1 MGVQGLWQILEP
13 TATPVALESLEGK
26 RIAVDISLWLH
37 QALQGFNQYGGE
49 TRSPHLVLLINRI
62 AKLLFYKI
70 RPVFVF
76 DGDQIPVFKRHL
88 LRDRELRRFT
98 DQLIVNK
105 QQKRALIEAATQSV
119 GETLK
124 KKARIEDNDIFAL
137 PEDIPAL
144 PDQQQLSSSS
154 ANYKDDK
161 FLAGYHNLISRDEKI
176 AFLAEAKQKVKK
188 TRLNDADIP
197 ADADDFSKF
206 QTERLLQRNQL
217 NNEID
222 MLRSEKA
229 HQTAKVQDK
238 AIKMVVVD
246 AHARS
251 HLLTKD
257 HDSDIE
263 VISPE
268 KKKPTKLPWTEF
280 VKKYK
285 QQYHGKSG
293 GSSSSKKPS
302 TSFASIQKEL
312 NSSNEPVNEMIIEES
327 EDDDDDVAETFR
339 SVEEEAARR
348 RDAAADE
355 VFQIGHIPSKT
366 GAIDAFIGKM
376 NALKKKGE
384 NFSTAQKYASD
395 DDSDFE
401 DVPILAPKVAST
413 RKLTIE
419 QMTKV
424 KPVEDTVIQID
435 SENEGDIEFAGRK
448 TDNADL
454 YDREDEKGV
463 YTECQQLLQF
473 LGLPYIVAP
482 GEAEAQCA
490 ELERLGLVEGIVTD
504 DSDIWL
510 FGGKNVYK
518 NMFSK
523 KRNVHFYSG
532 NSIEKQL
539 NLTKMECIQLTM
551 LAGGDYTRG
560 FEGVGMVTALE
571 IIAEFSPKIKKNP
584 TEKEAYE
591 VLEAIRKWLDSKRE
605 FEAKPNFNRSKP
617 FIESKERIRLRR
629 AIEKNNDEEK
639 IEAFPNKDVYEAY
652 CHPVVD
658 SKDTSFKWK
667 GVEFT
672 ALEDFLWTTIG
683 WSLEELHRKTYKAFT
698 IWDEFINRPTQSY
711 QTRISGFV
719 QKLHKSPDEQL
730 LAPTSRVQAALKK
743 LFKTRGINPEDLD
756 KTPISKLKQSP
767 MCVPQAVIVRPHPHA
782 AAVAPKPSLPPPQ
795 VEDDDFYDES
805 LDDEVFRLIEEKKKK
820 ENDEKQAMAKAAES
834 TSKIKPKLAQ
844 KKARKSAATKKP
856 VKLKI
861 PPATLQPSE
870 LNLSED
876 DSSDED

>member
-13 TATPVALESLEGK
+13 TATPVALESFEGK

-76 DGDQIPVFKRHL
+76 DGDQIPVFKRHI
-88 LRDRELRRFT
+88 LRDRELRRAT

-105 QQKRALIEAATQSV
+105 QQKRALLEAATGSQNV

-124 KKARIEDNDIFAL
+124 KKARIEDNDLFAL
-137 PEDIPAL
+137 PEDIPSL
-144 PDQQQLSSSS
+144 PEHQPSSS
-154 ANYKDDK
+154 NYSDDK
-161 FLAGYHNLISRDEKI
+161 FLAGYHNLVSRDDKI

-188 TRLNDADIP
+188 TRLNDTDIP

-206 QTERLLQRNQL
+206 QTERLLQRNQI

-222 MLRSEKA
+222 LLRSEKA
-229 HQTAKVQDK
+229 HQSAKLKDNQ
-238 AIKMVVVD
+238 IKMVVVD

-268 KKKPTKLPWTEF
+268 KKKPGKIPWTEF
-280 VKKYK
+280 VKQYQK
-285 QQYHGKSG
+285 QYNKNGASPN
-293 GSSSSKKPS
+293 KPS
-302 TSFASIQKEL
+302 TSSAEAKERL
-312 NSSNEPVNEMIIEES
+312 NSSNEPVNEMLDEES
-327 EDDDDDVAETFR
+327 DVEDDDDVTETFR
-339 SVEEEAARR
+339 SVEEETARR
-348 RDAAADE
+348 RGNVGG
-355 VFQIGHIPSKT
+355 VFQLGHIPSKT

-376 NALKKKGE
+376 NALKRKGE
-384 NFSTAQKYASD
+384 NFSTAKKVASD

-401 DVPILAPKVAST
+401 DVPILAPKVASS
-413 RKLTIE
+413 RKLTLN
-419 QMTKV
+419 QMTKA
-424 KPVEDTVIQID
+424 KPDVEPEIVID
-435 SENEGDIEFAGRK
+435 SEDEGDIEFAGRK
-448 TDNADL
+448 TANEDL

-463 YTECQQLLQF
+463 YTECQQLLTF

-490 ELERLGLVEGIVTD
+490 ELEKLGLVEGIVTD

-510 FGGKNVYK
+510 FGGKIVYK

-532 NSIEKQL
+532 NAIENQL
-539 NLTKMECIQLTM
+539 KLTKLECIQLTM

-571 IIAEFSPKIKKNP
+571 IIAEFTPKIKKIT
-584 TEKEAYE
+584 TEKEAYD
-591 VLEAIRKWLDSKRE
+591 VLEAIRKWLDSKRK
-605 FEAKPNFNRSKP
+605 FEAKPDFSRSKP
-617 FIESKERIRLRR
+617 FTESKDRIRLRR

-639 IEAFPNKDVYEAY
+639 IEAFPNKDVFEAY

-658 SKDTSFKWK
+658 STDTTFKWK
-667 GVEFT
+667 GVDFT
-672 ALEDFLWTTIG
+672 GLEDYLWTTIG
-683 WSLEELHRKTYKAFT
+683 WSLEELHRKTHKAFT
-698 IWDEFINRPTQSY
+698 IWDEFINQSTQTY

-743 LFKTRGINPEDLD
+743 LFKSKGINPDDLD
-756 KTPISKLKQSP
+756 KTPITKPKKNPLCLPSVPVPKL
-767 MCVPQAVIVRPHPHA
+767 
-782 AAVAPKPSLPPPQ
+782 LPPPQ
-795 VEDDDFYDES
+795 SQVVDDFFDES

-820 ENDEKQAMAKAAES
+820 ENDEQAIIPNSSKSTAPS
-834 TSKIKPKLAQ
+834 TSKKGRFVKPRSTVQKSKKAASKNPIKP
-844 KKARKSAATKKP
+844 
-856 VKLKI
+856 KI

-870 LNLSED
+870 LNLSEE
-876 DSSDED
+876 DSSDDD